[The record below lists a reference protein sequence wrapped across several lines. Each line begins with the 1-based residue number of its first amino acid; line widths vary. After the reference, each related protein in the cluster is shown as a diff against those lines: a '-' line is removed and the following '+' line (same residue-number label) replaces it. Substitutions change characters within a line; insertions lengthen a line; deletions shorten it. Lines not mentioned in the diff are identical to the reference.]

1 MEWYWAI
8 ALLFGLIVVFMLL
21 GMPIAMAFLG
31 ANIIAAVIFMGGALG
46 IAQILNSGFGAM
58 TSFALVP
65 IPMFLLM
72 GELFYYT
79 GLAARMFNAID
90 RLMGNVPGRLAYVTV
105 IGGTG
110 FAALSGSSMG
120 STALLG
126 SLMVPE
132 MMKRGYSKYLSMGP
146 IMGTGGL
153 AVIIPPSALAV
164 LLATLGRTDVGALL
178 LAGVIPGVLLAGMYA
193 ALIFGWTVVAPDAAP
208 VYSVQGVSL
217 REKLRLVFVDI
228 VPMFVVIVV
237 VIGIMVAG
245 YATPTEAAAVGCL
258 AVMILAVCYRAL
270 SWTNFRQSVDAAL
283 RVTVMAFLIILGSA
297 TFSNILAFSG
307 ASSGLISWAT
317 KFDVSALGMLLIMIA
332 IIFFLGCF
340 MDQLSMMLLT
350 APIFFPLAKTLG
362 FDLTWFG
369 LIMLLSL
376 EIGYTTPPFGL
387 LLFVMKGVAPPGT
400 TMREIYLAAT
410 PFIVC
415 VIALIALIIVFPPIA
430 TWLPSLG
437 H

>member
-1 MEWYWAI
+1 
-8 ALLFGLIVVFMLL
+8 
-21 GMPIAMAFLG
+21 
-31 ANIIAAVIFMGGALG
+31 
-46 IAQILNSGFGAM
+46 
-58 TSFALVP
+58 
-65 IPMFLLM
+65 
-72 GELFYYT
+72 
-79 GLAARMFNAID
+79 
-90 RLMGNVPGRLAYVTV
+90 
-105 IGGTG
+105 
-110 FAALSGSSMG
+110 
-120 STALLG
+120 
-126 SLMVPE
+126 
-132 MMKRGYSKYLSMGP
+132 
-146 IMGTGGL
+146 
-153 AVIIPPSALAV
+153 
-164 LLATLGRTDVGALL
+164 
-178 LAGVIPGVLLAGMYA
+178 
-193 ALIFGWTVVAPDAAP
+193 
-208 VYSVQGVSL
+208 
-217 REKLRLVFVDI
+217 
-228 VPMFVVIVV
+228 
-237 VIGIMVAG
+237 
-245 YATPTEAAAVGCL
+245 
-258 AVMILAVCYRAL
+258 
-270 SWTNFRQSVDAAL
+270 L

-410 PFIVC
+410 PFIFC
-415 VIALIALIIVFPPIA
+415 VIALIALIIVFPPLA